1 MKSFQ
6 DECSELA
13 PPETFDPAAFL
24 GDEAVPQEL
33 CNFILSLALIY
44 NDCKDIT
51 YSKLVLGEFRPPQP
65 PRKNRLWG
73 AWTGVDF
80 HIIRALVGV

>member
-13 PPETFDPAAFL
+13 PLETFDPAAFL

-51 YSKLVLGEFRPPQP
+51 YSSLVFSNSGLRNRHGRTVCGEPGR
-65 PRKNRLWG
+65 
-73 AWTGVDF
+73 V
-80 HIIRALVGV
+80 